1 MFSLKFKTSN
11 AAFDNDFKEEE
22 ISRIL
27 TKIAEQV
34 KNGYTDN
41 VILDVNGNNIGSWKL
56 TNR

>member
-1 MFSLKFKTSN
+1 MFSLKFKTAN

-22 ISRIL
+22 IARIL
-27 TKIAEQV
+27 LKIAEQV

-41 VILDVNGNNIGSWKL
+41 SILDINGNNIGAWKL